1 MPKAKRNAEDE
12 IALLIRARYPI
23 VYISSYEEA
32 RVIDALKRITG
43 DRSKKLFTWTITEG
57 LKRVDAPDLTPPVTT
72 AQHNDAMAMLDFIGR
87 SKDNAVYV
95 LIDFHPY
102 LEDKHIVR
110 KLRDL
115 AQSLKASYKT
125 LIILSPVLSLPAEL
139 EKDVTLVEFP
149 LPDEIA
155 LRGVLDEIINSLRD
169 NAKVT
174 VDLDEAATE
183 SLVKAA
189 LGLTAAEA
197 ENAFAKAIVLDGA
210 LTASDLSVIL
220 EEKEQVIQ
228 KTGFLQYYHAQTEI
242 NHIGGMDKLKVWL
255 HKRAQAFTFR
265 AQSFGLPAPKGL
277 LLIGVQGCG
286 KSLTAKAVS
295 SLWQMPLLR
304 LDLGAL
310 FSGYIGSSEENTR
323 KAIAAAERVA
333 PCILW
338 LDEIEKGLS
347 GVQSSAQSDAG
358 TASRVFSTFLT
369 WMQEK
374 EAPVFVIATANEISQ
389 LPPELMRKGRFDEIF
404 FIDLPQSAE
413 REEIFRIHLLKRGRK
428 PEAFDTAKLAQI
440 ASGFSGAEIEQA
452 IISALYDAFDEGTDI
467 GQKHIEDAICETV
480 PLSKTA
486 CESINELRSWAES
499 RARFASSRPDKAT

>member
-1 MPKAKRNAEDE
+1 MPKIKRNAEEE

-23 VYISSYEEA
+23 IYISSYEEA
-32 RVIDALKRITG
+32 RVLDALKRITN
-43 DRSKKLFTWTITEG
+43 DRAKRLFQWTVTEG
-57 LKRVDAPDLTPPVTT
+57 LKRLDAPDMQAPVTT
-72 AQHNDAMAMLDFIGR
+72 AGHEDAMGVLDVVSR
-87 SKDNAVYV
+87 SKENAVFV
-95 LIDFHPY
+95 LVDFHPY
-102 LEDKHIVR
+102 LEDKKVVR

-115 AQSLKASYKT
+115 GQSLKASYKT
-125 LIILSPVLSLPAEL
+125 LVILSPVLNLPAEL

-149 LPDEIA
+149 LPDEQA
-155 LRGVLDEIINSLRD
+155 LRRVLDDIAQSLRD
-169 NAKVT
+169 NPKVT
-174 VDLDEAATE
+174 VNLDEAATE

-197 ENAFAKAIVLDGA
+197 ENAFAKAIVLDAA
-210 LTASDLSVIL
+210 LSADDLSVIL
-220 EEKEQVIQ
+220 EEKEQVIR
-228 KTGFLQYYHAQTEI
+228 KTGYLQYHHTQAQMQ
-242 NHIGGMDKLKVWL
+242 HVGGMDKLKDWL
-255 HKRAQAFTFR
+255 HKRAQAFTLR
-265 AQSFGLPAPKGL
+265 AQTFGLPAPKGL

-310 FSGYIGSSEENTR
+310 FSGYIGASEENTR
-323 KAIAAAERVA
+323 KAIASAERVA

-374 EAPVFVIATANEISQ
+374 EAPVFVIATANTISQ

-413 REEIFRIHLLKRGRK
+413 REEIFRIHLKKRGRK
-428 PEAFDTAKLAQI
+428 PENFDLRRLADMTE
-440 ASGFSGAEIEQA
+440 GFSGAEIEQA
-452 IISALYDAFDEGTDI
+452 IIAALYDAFDENKDIEQRHVECAVTD
-467 GQKHIEDAICETV
+467 TV
-480 PLSKTA
+480 PLSRTA
-486 CESINELRSWAES
+486 RETIDDLRKWADG
-499 RARFASSRPDKAT
+499 RARYASTRVLK